1 MQNISQIVVG
11 REWRNR
17 EVLFNE
23 YGVSVSV
30 SDLQKGLEMN
40 GGSGC
45 TT

>member
-23 YGVSVSV
+23 YGVSVS
-30 SDLQKGLEMN
+30 QNEKR
-40 GGSGC
+40 SGDERW
-45 TT
+45 

>member
-23 YGVSVSV
+23 YGVSVSQNEKV
-30 SDLQKGLEMN
+30 LEMN